1 MKPCSRN
8 RPFIAWL
15 ALGCLEARHERE
27 LRPHLET
34 CEGCRDYLAQMS
46 AVTKTLLK
54 AEAASEATPS
64 SAFHRR
70 LVTRLCE
77 AESNSAWHKTVEFIR
92 SVFSNPRFAFR
103 MAAVLPVFAIIG
115 VAIALLFAHL
125 HRPQKPQPAHEEVQ
139 VAAQVVGS
147 KDFVPTML
155 NYQMA
160 ANDSIDRFED
170 LLSRQG
176 NRNPAPAPVYTA
188 ATRWS
193 RDGLE

>member
-8 RPFIAWL
+8 RRLIAWL
-15 ALGCLEARHERE
+15 ALECLEARQERE
-27 LRPHLET
+27 LRLHLET
-34 CEGCRDYLAQMS
+34 CEGCQDYLAQMS
-46 AVTKTLLK
+46 VVTKTLSK
-54 AEAASEATPS
+54 TEAASEVTPS
-64 SAFHRR
+64 SAFHRK
-70 LVTRLCE
+70 LVARLCE
-77 AESNSAWHKTVEFIR
+77 DESKSAWHKAVEFVWN
-92 SVFSNPRFAFR
+92 SFSHPRFAFR

-115 VAIALLFAHL
+115 VAIAVLFAHL
-125 HRPQKPQPAHEEVQ
+125 HRPQKPQLAHEEVQ
-139 VAAQVVGS
+139 VAAQTIGS
-147 KDFVPTML
+147 KDFAPTML

-188 ATRWS
+188 ATRWN